1 MSIRRPNEALSTA
14 APGGRSLA
22 GVLAAGRREW
32 EKMQAKREA
41 QREEK
46 VKRTWVPMSLSM
58 LPPLHPNASTWEQEM
73 LIMALGG
80 AEMHDVLMRGEL
92 KVDRDIV
99 HTLGE
104 DRVASAEVRLERNVA
119 DYELWNMQNRVWN
132 DLAKRY
138 RDMAADIDELFAQFN
153 ANDHPDIK
161 RKQDVIDKYVSHKH
175 YHTAMRL
182 AVDRLFAIANDS
194 PPDHGG
200 YRFDDGRDT
209 RAIKHRALG
218 TFKQR
223 WYVKAGE
230 VALLEAVRRRLAK
243 MWDDR

>member
-22 GVLAAGRREW
+22 GVMAAGRQEW
-32 EKMQAKREA
+32 QKMQAKREA

-80 AEMHDVLMRGEL
+80 TEMHDVLMRGEL

-99 HTLGE
+99 HTFSE
-104 DRVASAEVRLERNVA
+104 DRVASAEVRLERSVA
-119 DYELWNMQNRVWN
+119 DYELWNMQTQVWN
-132 DLAKRY
+132 GLAKQY

-153 ANDHPDIK
+153 ANDNPDIK
-161 RKQDVIDKYVSHKH
+161 RKQDAIDKYVSHKH

-182 AVDRLFAIANDS
+182 AVDRLVAIASDS

-200 YRFDDGRDT
+200 YRFEDGRDT
-209 RAIKHRALG
+209 RATKHRALG

-230 VALLEAVRRRLAK
+230 VALLEAVRRHLAK